1 MLIRVT
7 LINKGTKGYG
17 AVTYIEFLGADIS
30 KDARRYA
37 DGGLYLEDVEVLL
50 T

>member
-1 MLIRVT
+1 M
-7 LINKGTKGYG
+7 INKGTKGYG
-17 AVTYIEFLGADIS
+17 AVTYIELFGADIS

>member
-1 MLIRVT
+1 M
-7 LINKGTKGYG
+7 INKGTKGYG

-30 KDARRYA
+30 KDARRNA
-37 DGGLYLEDVEVLL
+37 DGGYCLEDVEVLL